1 MSLKELMRRR
11 MVLELKSEQEGVISD
26 SCTYEFQASSAFIV
40 ETVVALTASTDLLL
54 IGGIVAPSSLD
65 EYCCFPGHQIF

>member
-26 SCTYEFQASSAFIV
+26 SCTYEF
-40 ETVVALTASTDLLL
+40 
-54 IGGIVAPSSLD
+54 
-65 EYCCFPGHQIF
+65 